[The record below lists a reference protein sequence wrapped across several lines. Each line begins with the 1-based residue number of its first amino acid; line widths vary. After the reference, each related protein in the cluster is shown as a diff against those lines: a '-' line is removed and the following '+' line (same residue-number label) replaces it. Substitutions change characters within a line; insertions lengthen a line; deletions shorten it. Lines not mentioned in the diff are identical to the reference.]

1 MALAADLV
9 LRSRAYWVG
18 WWKIPLGSQAVT
30 IAGGGQLQKAGLR
43 ALILDCAMM
52 LWMHG

>member
-30 IAGGGQLQKAGLR
+30 IAGGGGSYKKQGFGL
-43 ALILDCAMM
+43 
-52 LWMHG
+52 